1 MNIRNYVGDKKFYK
15 MVLGVAVPIM
25 IQNGIT
31 NFVSLLDNIMV
42 GQIGT
47 EQMSGVAIVNQ
58 LIFVFNLCIF
68 GVVSGVGI
76 FGTQF
81 WGKKDYEGVR
91 ETFRFKIISC
101 TLIGI
106 GAILLLKRFDSDLV
120 SLFLHDGGNSGNI
133 AETLIHGKGYL
144 SIIVIGLIPFVI
156 NQVYSSTLRETGET
170 VLQMKA
176 GIVAVCVNM
185 MFNYVLIFG
194 KLGLPVL
201 GARGAAIATVI
212 SRFVECIIIVVYTHK
227 HKKKYIFIEKIYS
240 SMKVSRVLMK
250 NIFLKGT
257 PLMCNELLWGA
268 GISIMTQCYS
278 LRGLAVVAAINIAST
293 ISNLFSVVY
302 ISLGSAVS
310 IIIGQLLGA
319 GKMEEA
325 RDMDRKLIAFS
336 VVSCSIVAIFMI
348 VLAPAFP
355 AIYNTTNEV
364 KSLASKF
371 IIALAFSMPL
381 VAFTNAS
388 YFTLRSGGKT
398 VVTFLF
404 DSVFIWVCSIPVAFI
419 LSRYT
424 LINIV
429 MVYFIC
435 QMLEFIKCIIGFVLV
450 RSGVWIQNIVME
462 K

>member
-81 WGKKDYEGVR
+81 WGKKDYEGGR

-106 GAILLLKRFDSDLV
+106 GAILLLKRFDSELV

-268 GISIMTQCYS
+268 GISIMTQGYS

-419 LSRYT
+419 LS
-424 LINIV
+424 
-429 MVYFIC
+429 
-435 QMLEFIKCIIGFVLV
+435 
-450 RSGVWIQNIVME
+450 
-462 K
+462 

>member
-1 MNIRNYVGDKKFYK
+1 MNIKKYIGDKKFYK
-15 MVLGVAVPIM
+15 MVLAVAVPIM

-76 FGTQF
+76 FGAQF

-91 ETFRFKIISC
+91 ETFRFKIMSC
-101 TLIGI
+101 AVIGI
-106 GAILLLKRFDSDLV
+106 GAILLLKGFDNELI
-120 SLFLHDGGNSGNI
+120 SLFLHDGGNSGDI
-133 AETLIHGKGYL
+133 AETLLHGKGYL

-176 GIVAVCVNM
+176 GIAAVCVNM

-194 KLGLPVL
+194 KLGLPAL

-227 HKKKYIFIEKIYS
+227 HKRQYIFIEKVYS
-240 SMKVSRVLMK
+240 SMKVSRVLIK
-250 NIFLKGT
+250 NILIKGT

-268 GISIMTQCYS
+268 GMSVLTQCYS
-278 LRGLAVVAAINIAST
+278 LRGLAVVAAINIANT
-293 ISNLFSVVY
+293 ISNLFGIVY

-325 RDMDRKLIAFS
+325 KDTDRKLIAFS
-336 VVSCSIVAIFMI
+336 VISCSIVAVFMI
-348 VLAPAFP
+348 ILAPAFP

-364 KSLASKF
+364 KDLASKF
-371 IIALAFSMPL
+371 IIVLALSMPL

-398 VVTFLF
+398 IVTFLF
-404 DSVFIWVCSIPVAFI
+404 DSVFIWACSIPVAYT
-419 LSRYT
+419 LSKYT
-424 LINIV
+424 LISIV
-429 MVYFIC
+429 SVYFIC
-435 QMLEFIKCIIGFVLV
+435 QMLEFIKCVIGFVLV

-462 K
+462 S